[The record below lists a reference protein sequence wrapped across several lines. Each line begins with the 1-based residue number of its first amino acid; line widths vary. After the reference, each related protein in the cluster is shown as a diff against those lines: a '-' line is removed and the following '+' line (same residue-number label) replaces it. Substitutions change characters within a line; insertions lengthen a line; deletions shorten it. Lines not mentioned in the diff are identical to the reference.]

1 MTFFNLI
8 MLQMICVLI
17 IDVLNAVD
25 DMLSPLVRK
34 ITGSKVGKIGKPF
47 NCSTC
52 MTFWGGLIVLIAMKS
67 FTLNWIA
74 VTLLLA
80 AFTPVMYLAISF
92 FRDLATKAINEL
104 YDYFKI

>member
-1 MTFFNLI
+1 MIFFNLV
-8 MLQMICVLI
+8 MVQVICVLI

-25 DMLSPLVRK
+25 DMLSPLLRR

-67 FTLNWIA
+67 FALNWIA

-80 AFTPVMYLAISF
+80 AFTPVTYLAISF
-92 FRDLATKAINEL
+92 FRDLANKVINDL
-104 YDYFKI
+104 YDYFRI